1 MRYHCYKNIAKLM
14 NEESFEWKDFWDGF
28 IAITNSCTYKAAIP
42 SRIGGDGCENS
53 YGDYQAFIILG
64 NRCRQWI

>member
-28 IAITNSCTYKAAIP
+28 IAITNSCTYKEGVP
-42 SRIGGDGCENS
+42 
-53 YGDYQAFIILG
+53 
-64 NRCRQWI
+64 

>member
-28 IAITNSCTYKAAIP
+28 IAITNSCTYKAEGVP
-42 SRIGGDGCENS
+42 
-53 YGDYQAFIILG
+53 
-64 NRCRQWI
+64 

>member
-28 IAITNSCTYKAAIP
+28 IAITNSCTYKARVSQKGPSFFYRARAVIP
-42 SRIGGDGCENS
+42 LSPG
-53 YGDYQAFIILG
+53 L
-64 NRCRQWI
+64 

>member
-1 MRYHCYKNIAKLM
+1 M

-28 IAITNSCTYKAAIP
+28 VAITNSCTYKAAIP

-53 YGDYQAFIILG
+53 YGDYQAFINL
-64 NRCRQWI
+64 R